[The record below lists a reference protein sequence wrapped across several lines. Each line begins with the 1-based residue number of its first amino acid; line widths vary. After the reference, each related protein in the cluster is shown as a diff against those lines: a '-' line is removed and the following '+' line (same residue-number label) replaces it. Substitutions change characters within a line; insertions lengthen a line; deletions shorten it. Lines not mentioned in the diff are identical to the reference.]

1 MASPEEHC
9 QDCQQ
14 ALDND
19 EDQDDDAVAI
29 GPGVRF
35 RTCCDQSKEAEEENN
50 CTWLMVLVEMT
61 NEVMKS
67 IFCLYTCHDGTD
79 CDIAQLISL
88 PDIKPLQTVD
98 DGPAQEETACSEELD
113 EEAYWT
119 GSATYPTTSRRMT
132 AEKGVV

>member
-1 MASPEEHC
+1 
-9 QDCQQ
+9 
-14 ALDND
+14 
-19 EDQDDDAVAI
+19 
-29 GPGVRF
+29 
-35 RTCCDQSKEAEEENN
+35 
-50 CTWLMVLVEMT
+50 MVLVEMT

-113 EEAYWT
+113 EEAHWT
-119 GSATYPTTSRRMT
+119 GSSTYPTTSRRMT
-132 AEKGVV
+132 AGKGAV